1 MANHASRALQDKEG
15 RKEGKIIKIA
25 NHFLYYTAM
34 KEFNCDFVIGYLGSY
49 FIHTWCNRVQSKVY
63 IILNT
68 YVSIYILY

>member
-34 KEFNCDFVIGYLGSY
+34 TEFDYDFVIGYLGSY
-49 FIHTWCNRVQSKVY
+49 FILGATKFSRR
-63 IILNT
+63 
-68 YVSIYILY
+68 YILY